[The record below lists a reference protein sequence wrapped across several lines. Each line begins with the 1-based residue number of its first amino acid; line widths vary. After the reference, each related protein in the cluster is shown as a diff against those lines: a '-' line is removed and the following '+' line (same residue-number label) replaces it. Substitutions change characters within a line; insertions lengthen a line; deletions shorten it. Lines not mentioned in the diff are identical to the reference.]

1 MATEEK
7 IRLAQGTE
15 GPADALR
22 YYEWLKTILN
32 IYTMRNSNR
41 ISPLLILS
49 IIGMAFMSF
58 DPPDGRSIMERSRE
72 VSKLDGMEA
81 VSTLRIYDAKGRERV
96 RQTSMASRL
105 YDNGATEKRIIRF
118 LSPAE
123 VKGTGM
129 LIYDYDE
136 KNDDMWIY
144 MPALRKTRRII
155 SNEKSKSFMGSEF
168 SNADMAAPSLEDFH
182 YRVTGSD
189 AVDGTECWM
198 VEVLPV
204 NEEIMD
210 EVGYER
216 QLAWI
221 GKKDFVFRKAEYYDA
236 DDELIKQMLSTDV
249 KQIEPSGKKY
259 LATRMEM
266 TNMQNGRKSV
276 MTIDKI
282 QYNPDVKEEYF
293 TLGYLERL

>member
-1 MATEEK
+1 MK
-7 IRLAQGTE
+7 
-15 GPADALR
+15 
-22 YYEWLKTILN
+22 Y
-32 IYTMRNSNR
+32 R
-41 ISPLLILS
+41 ISSLLILS
-49 IIGMAFMSF
+49 ILGFAYGSF
-58 DPPDGRSIMERSRE
+58 TTPDGREIMQRSRE
-72 VSKLDGMEA
+72 VSKFDGMEA
-81 VSTLRIYDAKGRERV
+81 ISTLKIYDAKGRERV

-105 YDNGATEKRIIRF
+105 FENGATEKRIIRF

-168 SNADMAAPSLEDFH
+168 SNADMAAPNLEDFN

-189 AVDGTECWM
+189 AVGGTECWI
-198 VEVLPV
+198 VEVIPAS
-204 NEEIMD
+204 EDIMD
-210 EVGYER
+210 EIGYDR

-221 GKKDFVFRKAEYYDA
+221 GKQDFVFRKAEYYNEDN
-236 DDELIKQMLSTDV
+236 EMFKQMLSTDV
-249 KQIEPSGKKY
+249 KKIDPAGKKY
-259 LATRMEM
+259 MATRMEM
-266 TNMQNGRKSV
+266 SNMQNGRKSV

-282 QYNPDVKEEYF
+282 QYNPNVKEEYF
-293 TLGYLERL
+293 TLGYLERQ